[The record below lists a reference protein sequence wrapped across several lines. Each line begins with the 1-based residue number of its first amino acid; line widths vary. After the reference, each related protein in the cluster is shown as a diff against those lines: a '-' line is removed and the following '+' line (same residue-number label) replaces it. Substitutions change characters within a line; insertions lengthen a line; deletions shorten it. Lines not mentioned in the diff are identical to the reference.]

1 MKRRTFLH
9 TVGALSAGAALGL
22 PRTAA
27 ASGFTRSGD
36 GEAKHLAQFG
46 LELYAVRNAMR
57 ADPERTLAA
66 VRRAGYSQVE
76 LLWSFKNFNRSTQ
89 QVRDSLK
96 AEGLK
101 APSAHIEPGT
111 LTKDWEK
118 SLDTAKQLG
127 HHYLIVPDL
136 PGEDEKKLD
145 GWRRWADTF
154 NTAGAAAR
162 KAGIWLAFHNEP
174 YHMTPID
181 GQVPYDLFV
190 SLLDPKAVR
199 LQFDCGNLTM
209 GGGDAMAYLTKY
221 RDRYFSFHLKDVI
234 ADRTTDTELGKGT
247 VNIGALLATVPDLA
261 SKPCYVEQEN
271 APDEMAAAQRNAAYL
286 KALRF

>member
-22 PRTAA
+22 PRRAHGMSATPPNMDDAHRL
-27 ASGFTRSGD
+27 T
-36 GEAKHLAQFG
+36 HFG
-46 LELYAVRNAMR
+46 LELYAVRKAMR

-66 VRRAGYSQVE
+66 VRRAGYTQVE
-76 LLWSFKNFNRSTQ
+76 LLWSFRNFNRSTQ
-89 QVRDSLK
+89 QVLDSLK
-96 AEGLK
+96 AEGLV
-101 APSAHIEPGT
+101 APSAHIEPTT
-111 LTKDWEK
+111 LTADWEK
-118 SLDTAKQLG
+118 SLETAKQLG
-127 HHYLIVPDL
+127 HQYLIVPDL
-136 PGEDEKKLD
+136 PGEDEKTLD

-174 YHMTPID
+174 NHMKPIE

-190 SLLDPKAVR
+190 KLLDPKVVR

-221 RDRYFSFHLKDVI
+221 RDRYFSFHLKDVV
-234 ADRTTDTELGKGT
+234 ADRSADTELGKGM

-261 SKPCYVEQEN
+261 HKPCYVEQED
-271 APDEMAAAQRNAAYL
+271 AKDEMVVAQRNAAYL

>member
-22 PRTAA
+22 PRRADALTAHL
-27 ASGFTRSGD
+27 SNT
-36 GEAKHLAQFG
+36 GEAKQLAQVG
-46 LELYAVRNAMR
+46 LELYAVRKAMR

-96 AEGLK
+96 AEGLT
-101 APSAHIEPGT
+101 APSAHIEPTT
-111 LTKDWEK
+111 LTADWEK

-127 HHYLIVPDL
+127 HQFLVVPDL
-136 PGEDEKKLD
+136 PAADEKTLD

-154 NTAGAAAR
+154 NKAGATAR

-174 YHMTPID
+174 NHMPPID
-181 GQVPYDLFV
+181 GTVPYDLFV
-190 SLLDPKAVR
+190 SLLDPKLVR
-199 LQFDCGNLTM
+199 LQFDCGNVTM

-221 RDRYFSFHLKDVI
+221 RDRYFSFHLKDVV
-234 ADRTTDTELGKGT
+234 ADRSADTELGKGI

-261 SKPCYVEQEN
+261 NKPCYVEQEN
-271 APDEMAAAQRNAAYL
+271 AGDELAVAQRNAAYL